1 MASVRLKLL
10 DEHGREAERQGA
22 EFYNFGWVTN
32 GPSIMSKTSRGYLD
46 SEINPDTMLVTHQ
59 WRAYDDS
66 ADDGLANSQ
75 SSDKT
80 QGNKIV
86 KFIEGGMRRL
96 SKRQS

>member
-1 MASVRLKLL
+1 MDARLKGKALSFTISVGLL
-10 DEHGREAERQGA
+10 NEH
-22 EFYNFGWVTN
+22 
-32 GPSIMSKTSRGYLD
+32 SIMSKTSRGYLD

-75 SSDKT
+75 SSDRT
-80 QGNKIV
+80 EGNKIV

-96 SKRQS
+96 SKGQR

>member
-10 DEHGREAERQGA
+10 EEHGREAEKQGA
-22 EFYNFGWVTN
+22 EFYDFGWATN
-32 GPSIMSKTSRGYLD
+32 EHSIMSKTSRGCLH
-46 SEINPDTMLVTHQ
+46 SEIDPDTMIVTHQ
-59 WRAYDDS
+59 WRPYDDS

>member
-1 MASVRLKLL
+1 
-10 DEHGREAERQGA
+10 
-22 EFYNFGWVTN
+22 
-32 GPSIMSKTSRGYLD
+32 MSKTSLGYLD

-59 WRAYDDS
+59 WRPYDAS

-80 QGNKIV
+80 DGNKIV

-96 SKRQS
+96 GKRQR

>member
-22 EFYNFGWVTN
+22 EFYNFGWVIN
-32 GPSIMSKTSRGYLD
+32 EHSIMSKTSRGYLD

-75 SSDKT
+75 SFDKT

-96 SKRQS
+96 SKRQR

>member
-10 DEHGREAERQGA
+10 EEHGREAEKQGA
-22 EFYNFGWVTN
+22 QFYDFGWVIK
-32 GPSIMSKTSRGYLD
+32 GDSIMSKTSLGYFD
-46 SEINPDTMLVTHQ
+46 SEINPDTMIVTHQ
-59 WRAYDDS
+59 WRPYDDS

-80 QGNKIV
+80 EGNKIV

-96 SKRQS
+96 SKRQR

>member
-1 MASVRLKLL
+1 MASARLKLL
-10 DEHGREAERQGA
+10 DEHGREAEIKGA
-22 EFYNFGWVTN
+22 EFRAYGWVSKEH
-32 GPSIMSKTSRGYLD
+32 SIMSKTSRGYLD

-59 WRAYDDS
+59 WRPYDHS
-66 ADDGLANSQ
+66 ADDGLPNGQ

-80 QGNKIV
+80 AGNKIV

>member
-1 MASVRLKLL
+1 MASARLKLL
-10 DEHGREAERQGA
+10 DEHGHEAEIKGP
-22 EFYNFGWVTN
+22 EFHTFGWVIN
-32 GPSIMSKTSRGYLD
+32 GHSIMSKTSRGYLD